1 MLLKQ
6 IKDKGV
12 CCLARTNGDNSGD
25 NSDNKNH
32 TVDLGFN
39 GWFIKTGC
47 FLKDKEVEC
56 IIGKPHILL
65 KDSTAFYKNVEVIMS
80 TIEAEKCSYI
90 SEEMGC

>member
-1 MLLKQ
+1 MKQ
-6 IKDKGV
+6 IKDKGA
-12 CCLARTNGDNSGD
+12 CCLARTKSGD

-32 TVDLGFN
+32 RVDLGFN

-47 FLKDKEVEC
+47 FLRDKEVEY
-56 IIGKPHILL
+56 ITTSKPDILL
-65 KDSTAFYKNVEVIMS
+65 KDSTVFCINVEVIMS